1 MKNQC
6 TIVMYHYVRE
16 LPYTRYPQI
25 KGLLASQ
32 FKEQLAYIERY
43 YHFITVEDCI
53 NAIYFDVDLPSNAI
67 LLTFDDGL
75 IDHYNTV
82 FPILESK
89 GIQGCFFPSA
99 KSILEHEVPDV
110 HKIHFLLASALKI
123 HDLIQALYG
132 CLDKYRSEYSLES
145 NDHYFSKLAKAGP
158 MDTKGVVFMKRM
170 LQSELEETLRS
181 LILDELFRKY
191 VSNDEEAFS
200 RELYMSID
208 QLQCMNRNGMYIGSH
223 GYDHYFLNT
232 LTAERQEKEIDL
244 SLSFLK
250 EKVGAPT
257 DNWVMC
263 YPYGGY
269 DDSLIEILKKKNCK
283 LALADTSA
291 KADIAGLNKDNA
303 YTLERIDTNDLPKIA
318 NAETNSWTKKVLI

>member
-32 FKEQLAYIERY
+32 FKEQLTYIERY

-53 NAIYFDVDLPSNAI
+53 NAIYFDGDLPSNAI
-67 LLTFDDGL
+67 LLTFDDGY
-75 IDHYNTV
+75 IDHFKTV

-89 GIQGCFFPSA
+89 GIQGCFFPLP
-99 KSILEHEVPDV
+99 KTILEYGVLDV
-110 HKIHFLLASALKI
+110 NKIHFILASALKI
-123 HDLIQALYG
+123 HDLLQALYG

-145 NDHYFSKLAKAGP
+145 NDYYFSKLAKAGR
-158 MDTKGVVFMKRM
+158 DTKEVGFVKSM
-170 LQSELEETLRS
+170 LQSELEQTLRS

-223 GYDHYFLNT
+223 AYNHYFLNT
-232 LTAERQEKEIDL
+232 LTA
-244 SLSFLK
+244 
-250 EKVGAPT
+250 
-257 DNWVMC
+257 
-263 YPYGGY
+263 
-269 DDSLIEILKKKNCK
+269 
-283 LALADTSA
+283 
-291 KADIAGLNKDNA
+291 
-303 YTLERIDTNDLPKIA
+303 
-318 NAETNSWTKKVLI
+318 

>member
-1 MKNQC
+1 MGKQC
-6 TIVMYHYVRE
+6 SIVFYHYVRE

-32 FKEQLAYIERY
+32 FKEQLTYIERY

-123 HDLIQALYG
+123 HDLLQDVYG

-158 MDTKGVVFMKRM
+158 MDTKEVVFVKRM
-170 LQSELEETLRS
+170 LQSELEETLRNM
-181 LILDELFRKY
+181 IVGELFRKY

-200 RELYMSID
+200 RELYVSVD
-208 QLQCMNRNGMYIGSH
+208 QLQCMARNGMYIGSH
-223 GYDHYFLNT
+223 GYNHYRMNT
-232 LTAERQEKEIDL
+232 LPAEMLKKEIDMTL
-244 SLSFLK
+244 LFLK
-250 EKVGAPT
+250 EKVRVST

-263 YPYGGY
+263 YPYGAY
-269 DDSLIEILKKKNCK
+269 DDSLIEILKKKNC
-283 LALADTSA
+283 
-291 KADIAGLNKDNA
+291 
-303 YTLERIDTNDLPKIA
+303 
-318 NAETNSWTKKVLI
+318 